1 MAAATGQGAA
11 ARKGRAKGSGL
22 LSDYAVLPGVFDEMV
37 DGNGRPRPHWTAF
50 IAHLEELGPAE
61 ISRRFEVADRS
72 LRDSGVFYR
81 VYDQADGGER
91 PWPLSHV
98 PLILSVDEWKSLSKG
113 LVQRARLLEAV
124 LQDAYGPGRLVT
136 DGVLPATAIAGCPEF
151 LRPMVGLKP
160 VGGRHLRIYA
170 VDLGRGPDGKWW
182 VLGDRAQAPSGAG
195 YAIEN
200 RLALSRALPDIYRS
214 LQVERLAPFF
224 QAFRAG
230 LAELVQREDP
240 RLCLLT
246 PGSLNETYF
255 EHAYLARYLG
265 FLLVEGGD
273 LTVRDGNLYIR
284 TVAGLKR
291 ADAVLRRLDGDFADP
306 LELNARSQIGVPGLV
321 DALRHNSL
329 VMANSLGSG
338 LIESRAMMSFLP
350 ALGGALLGEGL
361 ELPNVATW
369 WCGQPAEREVV
380 RDNLERLAIAAA
392 FGSRLPGRQETG
404 ALLGAGLDADGRKA
418 MLDLIDRRGVDV
430 VGQEIVKLST
440 MPVWN
445 KGRLEPRPFILRVF
459 VAATHDGWQVMP
471 GGFCRL
477 SDDRDARALTMQQGG
492 SSADVWVLAGAP
504 VPATTLLP
512 PPDRMPIRRAA
523 GVLPS
528 RAADNM
534 FWLGRY
540 LERAEATLRLVRAL
554 TGRLGDTGSTADRV
568 GHRIV
573 ALLEAEGA
581 VPVGL
586 AFTNPIAA
594 AEATLGNRQLPGA
607 VPVLVENAKRTASVI
622 RDRLSPD
629 AWRVLIE
636 TEALFAGK
644 EPIRVE
650 GDAFE
655 RANAA
660 LTMIAAFSGLAQEN
674 MNRSMGWRFLEL
686 GRRIERGIGIAMVV
700 RHFGVP
706 EASAR
711 WLDILLELADS
722 QMTYRTRYI
731 VAAARPQVIDLVV
744 LDPGNPRSL
753 AYQVNE
759 IADHLALLPGLD
771 DGGLVSQPV
780 RIARRLQ
787 TQLLTADAAAV
798 SLTDVAGVESQLMAL
813 SNEIAQRYF
822 THRSLPGV
830 SWDGL
835 G

>member
-1 MAAATGQGAA
+1 MAATTGQGAA
-11 ARKGRAKGSGL
+11 TRKGRAKGSGL
-22 LSDYAVLPGVFDEMV
+22 VADYAVLPGVFDEMV
-37 DGNGRPRPHWTAF
+37 DGNGRPRPHWAAF

-91 PWPLSHV
+91 PWPLSHI
-98 PLILSVDEWKSLSKG
+98 PLILSVDEWKSLSQG
-113 LVQRARLLEAV
+113 LVQRARLLEGV
-124 LQDAYGPGRLVT
+124 LADAYGPGRLVS
-136 DGVLPATAIAGCPEF
+136 DGVLPAAAIAGSPDF
-151 LRPMVGLKP
+151 LRPLVGLKP
-160 VGGRHLRIYA
+160 VGDRHLRLYA
-170 VDLGRGPDGKWW
+170 ADLGRGPDGKWW
-182 VLGDRAQAPSGAG
+182 VLGDRTQAPSGTG

-224 QAFRAG
+224 QSFRAG
-230 LAELVQREDP
+230 LADLVQREDP

-246 PGSLNETYF
+246 PGPLNETYF

-265 FLLVEGGD
+265 FLMVEGGD
-273 LTVRDGNLYIR
+273 LTVRDGILYIR
-284 TVAGLKR
+284 TVAGLRR

-321 DALRHNSL
+321 DALRQGGL

-338 LIESRAMMSFLP
+338 LVESRALMSFLP
-350 ALGGALLGEGL
+350 ALGGALLGERL
-361 ELPNVATW
+361 ELPNIATW

-380 RDNLERLAIAAA
+380 RDNLDRLVLAGA
-392 FGSRLPGRQETG
+392 FSPRLPGREEMG
-404 ALLGAGLDADGRKA
+404 AVLGASLDDAGRA
-418 MLDLIDRRGVDV
+418 ELHELIDRRGIDV
-430 VGQEIVKLST
+430 VGQEVVKLST

-459 VAATHDGWQVMP
+459 VAATPDGWQVMP

-477 SDDRDARALTMQQGG
+477 STDKDARAVTMQAGG

-504 VPATTLLP
+504 VPTTTLLP
-512 PPDRMPIRRAA
+512 PADRMPVRRNA
-523 GVLPS
+523 GALPS

-540 LERAEATLRLVRAL
+540 LERAEATLRLVRAM
-554 TGRLGDTGSTADRV
+554 TGRLGDTGSAADRV

-581 VPVGL
+581 IPVGL
-586 AFTNPIAA
+586 AFTNPMAA
-594 AEATLGNRQLPGA
+594 AEAALSNRQLPGA
-607 VPVLVENAKRTASVI
+607 VPALVVNAKRTASVI

-636 TEALFAGK
+636 TEALFDSK
-644 EPIRVE
+644 QPIRVE

-674 MNRSMGWRFLEL
+674 MNRSMGWRFMEL
-686 GRRIERGIGIAMVV
+686 GRRIERGIGTAMVV

-722 QMTYRTRYI
+722 QITYRTRYI
-731 VAAARPQVIDLVV
+731 VAVARPQVIDLVA

-759 IADHLALLPGLD
+759 IVDHLALLPGLD
-771 DGGLVSQPV
+771 DDGLVSPPV
-780 RIARRLQ
+780 RVARRLQ
-787 TQLLTADAAAV
+787 TELLTADAAT
-798 SLTDVAGVESQLMAL
+798 LTLDDVAGVENQLMTL

-830 SWDGL
+830 SWEGL